1 MVRSTPRRSAVSK
14 HGSARKHGSV
24 RQFRSEVSKTHP
36 RNMAPHPMRGG
47 FRL

>member
-1 MVRSTPRRSAVSK
+1 MVRSTPRRSRVSK
-14 HGSARKHGSV
+14 HGSAREQGSP

-36 RNMAPHPMRGG
+36 HNMRARPMRGG